1 MSDIPASGNTSDREI
16 VPRAGRSPAG
26 LWNLREAAAHLCV
39 SERTVRREVRAKR
52 LHCVRI
58 GRRLLFD
65 PADVSRFV
73 AARKD

>member
-1 MSDIPASGNTSDREI
+1 MSDIPASGGASGGEF
-16 VPRAGRSPAG
+16 VPRVGRSPAG
-26 LWNLREAAAHLCV
+26 LWNLREAASHLRV

-52 LHCVRI
+52 LHCVHI